1 MKFNIN
7 YTLSDIAKVPK
18 KDINVFTTFACGGG
32 STMGYKLNGLHVK
45 WVNDIDPEMAK
56 IYQKNHHPENY
67 YLCDIRDLKN
77 QIPPGLVGNV
87 DILDGSPPCSS
98 FSMAGN
104 REKDWGKKKVFKEG
118 QAEQVL
124 DDLFFRFLDFADYL
138 KPKVII
144 AENVKGMLAGKA
156 KVYTKNVMKRFD
168 QIGYNV
174 QLFLLNSA
182 SMGVP
187 QKRERIFFI
196 ASRKE
201 LNLPKLKMDFNEKPI
216 TFGQIRS
223 AHGKEP
229 TEHTK
234 NVLKY
239 YRKGDSD
246 LGVINLRINKKNTQ
260 FTQKI
265 LADDQVSNTV
275 TSTGNDYRAFDKLEC
290 SDEDYTKRQSFPI
303 DYDYMDL
310 SAKYVTGMSVPPIM
324 MAQIV
329 SKLLEQW
336 NLKNKRDLYFNP
348 KWNNI

>member
-7 YTLSDIAKVPK
+7 YKLEDLRSIPK

-32 STMGYKLNGLHVK
+32 STMGYKLNGLKVK
-45 WVNDIDPEMAK
+45 WVNDIDPQMAK
-56 IYQKNHHPENY
+56 IYQANHHPENY

-77 QIPPGLVGNV
+77 KIDPNIIGKV

-98 FSMAGN
+98 FSMAGK

-118 QAEQVL
+118 QAHQVL
-124 DDLFFRFLDFADYL
+124 DDLFFRFLEFADYL

-156 KVYTKNVMKRFD
+156 QVYTRNVMRKFD
-168 QIGYNV
+168 EIGYDV

-187 QKRERIFFI
+187 QKRERVFFI

-201 LNLPKLKMDFNEKPI
+201 LNYPKLINFNFNEKPI
-216 TFGQIRS
+216 AFGEIRS
-223 AHGKEP
+223 ATGKEP

-234 NVLKY
+234 AVFRY
-239 YRKGDSD
+239 YKKGDKC
-246 LGVINLRINKKNTQ
+246 LGDINLRINKKNTG

-275 TSTGNDYRAFDKLEC
+275 TSTGNDYRAFDKMEC
-290 SDEDYTKRQSFPI
+290 SDEDYTKRQSFPV
-303 DYDYMDL
+303 DYNYLDL

-324 MAQIV
+324 MAHVIAKV
-329 SKLLEQW
+329 LEQW
-336 NLKNKRDLYFNP
+336 KIR
-348 KWNNI
+348 

>member
-7 YTLSDIAKVPK
+7 YTLADIAKVPK
-18 KDINVFTTFACGGG
+18 KDIKVFTTFACGGG
-32 STMGYKLNGLHVK
+32 STMGYKLNGVKVK

-67 YLCDIRDLKN
+67 YLCDIRELPKMINPGELK
-77 QIPPGLVGNV
+77 GKV

-118 QAEQVL
+118 QAHQVL
-124 DDLFFRFLDFADYL
+124 DDLFFRFLDFADVI

-156 KVYTKNVMKRFD
+156 KVYTRNVMRRFD
-168 QIGYNV
+168 EIGYNV

-187 QKRERIFFI
+187 QKRERVFFI

-201 LNLPKLKMDFNEKPI
+201 LNYPKLVMDFNEKPI

-223 AHGKEP
+223 ATGKEP

-234 NVLKY
+234 AVLKY
-239 YRKGDSD
+239 YKKGDKC
-246 LGVINLRINKKNTQ
+246 LGDINIRINKKNTQ
-260 FTQKI
+260 FTQMI

-275 TSTGNDYRAFDKLEC
+275 TSTGNDYRAFDKMEC
-290 SDEDYTKRQSFPI
+290 SEMDYTKRQSFPI

-310 SAKYVTGMSVPPIM
+310 SAKYVTGMSVPPFQM
-324 MAQIV
+324 YNVVRSM
-329 SKLLEQW
+329 LEQW
-336 NLKNKRDLYFNP
+336 GHLLEK
-348 KWNNI
+348 

>member
-7 YTLSDIAKVPK
+7 YTLSDIKKVPK

-45 WVNDIDPEMAK
+45 WVNDIDPQMQK
-56 IYQKNHHPENY
+56 IYVENHHPDNY
-67 YLCDIRDLKN
+67 YLCDIRELASK
-77 QIPPGLVGNV
+77 IPKDIIGKV

-124 DDLFFRFLDFADYL
+124 DDLFFRFLDFAGVIM
-138 KPKVII
+138 PKVII

-156 KVYTKNVMKRFD
+156 KVYTRNVMKRFD
-168 QIGYNV
+168 VLGYNV

-187 QKRERIFFI
+187 QKRERVFFI

-201 LNLPKLKMDFNEKPI
+201 LNYPKLVMNFNERPI
-216 TFGQIRS
+216 PFGEIRS
-223 AHGKEP
+223 AKGKEP
-229 TEHTK
+229 TAHAK
-234 NVLKY
+234 SVLGY
-239 YRKGDSD
+239 YRKGDTC
-246 LGVINLRINKKNTQ
+246 LGDINIRIKGKNTQ
-260 FTQKI
+260 FTAKV
-265 LADDQVSNTV
+265 LDDEQVSYTV
-275 TSTGNDYRAFDKLEC
+275 TSSATDYRAFDKMEC
-290 SDEDYTKRQSFPI
+290 SEEDYTKRQSFPL
-303 DYDYMDL
+303 DYDYVGL

-329 SKLLEQW
+329 AKVLEQW
-336 NLKNKRDLYFNP
+336 E
-348 KWNNI
+348 I